1 MVSMGIAHLPQWDIT
16 AIEIALDLEAPR
28 ISALGL
34 SFSGYAEPR
43 ICLVAAFALTPQLK
57 RIVAAVDRA
66 LPARLPPTL
75 RIVPSPMRAAVSSAA
90 ITISILPL
98 PALIRIQS
106 RLIRAIQPGLAD
118 PDARADDMDEAIS
131 HYIREF
137 IPSNTLPALEPSQL
151 RGEFTPAK
159 MNPLSVTMYHLNRAG
174 KPQSILGHWP
184 YARGARRSIPLR
196 GGP

>member
-1 MVSMGIAHLPQWDIT
+1 MKVTHLRRWDLT
-16 AIEIALDLEAPR
+16 AIEIAVDLEVPPF
-28 ISALGL
+28 SNPPSLG
-34 SFSGYAEPR
+34 FSGPAEPR

-75 RIVPSPMRAAVSSAA
+75 RIVPSPTRAAVSSAA
-90 ITISILPL
+90 VTISILPL

-118 PDARADDMDEAIS
+118 PQAQTNDIDEAMS

-151 RGEFTPAK
+151 HAEFRPTK
-159 MNPLSVTMYHLNRAG
+159 LKPLSITMYRLSHAG

-184 YARGARRSIPLR
+184 YAPGARRSIPLR
-196 GGP
+196 SGP

>member
-1 MVSMGIAHLPQWDIT
+1 MGIAHLPQWDIT
-16 AIEIALDLEAPR
+16 AIEIALDLETLR
-28 ISALGL
+28 SSSASGHF
-34 SFSGYAEPR
+34 FSGYAEPR

-118 PDARADDMDEAIS
+118 PQARADDMDEAIT

-137 IPSNTLPALEPSQL
+137 IPSNALPALEPSQL
-151 RGEFTPAK
+151 HAEFMPTK
-159 MNPLSVTMYHLNRAG
+159 LKPLSITMYRLNHAG

-184 YARGARRSIPLR
+184 YAPGARRSIPLR